1 MQLKPKRRNVM
12 KLNMAGL
19 AVIAVL
25 TSLGT
30 SQAINADRKDSL
42 TPGPTHV
49 VTIEPG
55 VVPAGSPLI
64 VRMDDTINTDRGYRN
79 TIYGA
84 TLAYDVVDQNGEILM
99 PKGSSVD
106 LAVYSFGF
114 LGPGG
119 GGMTKLVLGVRA
131 LTVKG
136 VSYPVETAAPPR
148 DGGLS
153 SGYTPKWIGGAGEA
167 RQVLTEGNSIHVS
180 EGALLLFQ
188 TLDPIRLKG
197 YRR

>member
-1 MQLKPKRRNVM
+1 M
-12 KLNMAGL
+12 KLKLAGL

-25 TSLGT
+25 ASLGT
-30 SQAINADRKDSL
+30 SQAINGDRRDSL

-64 VRMDDTINTDRGYRN
+64 VRMDDTINTDRAYRN

-119 GGMTKLVLGVRA
+119 GGMTELVLGVRA

-136 VSYPVETAAPPR
+136 VGYPVETAAPTR
-148 DGGLS
+148 GGGLS
-153 SGYTPKWIGGAGEA
+153 SGHTAMWIGGAGEA
-167 RQVLTEGNSIHVS
+167 HQVFTRGNRIRVPD
-180 EGALLLFQ
+180 GALLLFQ
-188 TLDPIRLKG
+188 TQDPIRLKG
-197 YRR
+197 YQR